1 MNKKLINRIFL
12 SFKYNFSIFF
22 IIFIFIFMF
31 SQLFAME
38 NKILFKIEKKIITT
52 QDILNEVN
60 YLKLINSEFK
70 SFDNNKIYV
79 IAKNSLIREIIKENE
94 LKRIFKKV
102 EIKENFIEQFII
114 DYFSKFKINSINEL
128 KQILEQNNLNL
139 DNIKKKITIQIMWN
153 DLIFEKFSK
162 NVKINKDIIKKEI
175 SLKKTQEEYL
185 ISEIV
190 FSVNNKKDLK
200 NKFEKIKIDIK
211 ENNFS
216 KAAIIHSISETSIN
230 GGKIGWVTENSL
242 SLKIKDAFNKLKIGD
257 ITKPIRIPGAFIILK
272 IEDKRNIELELDFNK
287 EFNRI
292 VKRKTNEQLN
302 QFSNI
307 YFNKI
312 KKDVKVN
319 EL

>member
-12 SFKYNFSIFF
+12 SFKYKFSIFF
-22 IIFIFIFMF
+22 IIFIFMF

-200 NKFEKIKIDIK
+200 NKFEKIKIDIE

>member
-12 SFKYNFSIFF
+12 SFKYKFSIFF
-22 IIFIFIFMF
+22 IIFIFMF

-287 EFNRI
+287 EFKRI

>member
-12 SFKYNFSIFF
+12 SFKYKFSIFF
-22 IIFIFIFMF
+22 IIFIFMF
-31 SQLFAME
+31 NQLFAME

>member
-12 SFKYNFSIFF
+12 SFKYKFSIFF
-22 IIFIFIFMF
+22 IIFIFMF
-31 SQLFAME
+31 NQLFAME

-272 IEDKRNIELELDFNK
+272 IEDKRNIELELDFKK

>member
-1 MNKKLINRIFL
+1 MNKKLTDKNLINLNYKLSIFL
-12 SFKYNFSIFF
+12 ILFVSVCSE
-22 IIFIFIFMF
+22 
-31 SQLFAME
+31 LFALE
-38 NKILFKIEKKIITT
+38 NKILLQIDKEIITT
-52 QDILNEVN
+52 QDILNEVK
-60 YLKLINSEFK
+60 YLKFINSDFK
-70 SFDNNKIYV
+70 SLDNNKIYL

-94 LKRIFKKV
+94 LKRILKKID
-102 EIKENFIEQFII
+102 IKESFLEEFII
-114 DYFSKFKINSINEL
+114 NYFSKFNISSINEL
-128 KQILEQNNLNL
+128 RQILNQNDLKL
-139 DNIKKKITIQIMWN
+139 DKIKKKITIQIMWN
-153 DLIFEKFSK
+153 DLIFQKFSK
-162 NVKINKDIIKKEI
+162 SVKINKNLIKKEI
-175 SLKKTQEEYL
+175 SINKFQEEYL

-190 FSVNNKKDLK
+190 ISVNDKKNLK
-200 NKFEKIKIDIK
+200 KKFEKIKVDIE

-242 SLKIKDAFNKLKIGD
+242 SLKIKDALNKTKIGD
-257 ITKPIRIPGAFIILK
+257 ITEPIMIPGGFIILK
-272 IEDKRNIELELDFNK
+272 IEKKRNIEMELDFNK

-292 VKRKTNEQLN
+292 VKRKTNDQLN

>member
-1 MNKKLINRIFL
+1 MNKKLTDKIFINFNYRL
-12 SFKYNFSIFF
+12 SIFF
-22 IIFIFIFMF
+22 ILFI
-31 SQLFAME
+31 SLYSELFALE
-38 NKILFKIEKKIITT
+38 NKILFQIDKQIITT
-52 QDILNEVN
+52 QDVLNEVK
-60 YLKLINSEFK
+60 YLKFINSDFK
-70 SFDNNKIYV
+70 SLDNNKIYV

-94 LKRIFKKV
+94 LKRILKKV
-102 EIKENFIEQFII
+102 DIKESFLEEFII
-114 DYFSKFKINSINEL
+114 NYFSKFNISSINEL
-128 KQILEQNNLNL
+128 TPILKQNDLKL
-139 DNIKKKITIQIMWN
+139 DKIKKKITIQIMWN
-153 DLIFEKFSK
+153 DLIFKKFSK
-162 NVKINKDIIKKEI
+162 RVKINKDLIKEEI
-175 SLKKTQEEYL
+175 SINKFQEEYL

-190 FSVNNKKDLK
+190 ISVNDKKNLT

-242 SLKIKDAFNKLKIGD
+242 SLKIKDALNKTKIGD
-257 ITKPIRIPGAFIILK
+257 ITEPIMIPGGFIILK
-272 IEDKRNIELELDFNK
+272 IEKKRNVEMELDFNK

-292 VKRKTNEQLN
+292 VKRKTNDQLN

>member
-12 SFKYNFSIFF
+12 SFKYKFSIFF
-22 IIFIFIFMF
+22 IIFIFMF
-31 SQLFAME
+31 NQLFAME

-319 EL
+319 KL

>member
-12 SFKYNFSIFF
+12 SFKYKFSIFF
-22 IIFIFIFMF
+22 IIFIFMF

-114 DYFSKFKINSINEL
+114 DYFSKFKVNSINEL

-242 SLKIKDAFNKLKIGD
+242 SSKIKDAFNKLKIGD

>member
-12 SFKYNFSIFF
+12 SFKYKFSIFF
-22 IIFIFIFMF
+22 IIFIFMF

-242 SLKIKDAFNKLKIGD
+242 SSKIKDAFNKLKIGD

>member
-1 MNKKLINRIFL
+1 MNKKLTDKIFINFNYRL
-12 SFKYNFSIFF
+12 SIFF
-22 IIFIFIFMF
+22 ILFI
-31 SQLFAME
+31 SLYSELFALE
-38 NKILFKIEKKIITT
+38 NKILFQIDKQIITT
-52 QDILNEVN
+52 QDVLNEVK
-60 YLKLINSEFK
+60 YLKFINSDFK
-70 SFDNNKIYV
+70 SLDNNKIYV

-94 LKRIFKKV
+94 LKRILKKV
-102 EIKENFIEQFII
+102 DIKESFLEEFII
-114 DYFSKFKINSINEL
+114 NYFSKFNISSINEL
-128 KQILEQNNLNL
+128 TQILKQNDLKL
-139 DNIKKKITIQIMWN
+139 DKIKKKITIQIMWN
-153 DLIFEKFSK
+153 DLIFKKFSK
-162 NVKINKDIIKKEI
+162 RVKINKDLIKEEI
-175 SLKKTQEEYL
+175 SINKFQEEYL

-190 FSVNNKKDLK
+190 ISVNDKKNLT

-242 SLKIKDAFNKLKIGD
+242 SLKIKDALNKTKVGD
-257 ITKPIRIPGAFIILK
+257 ITEPIMIPGGFIILK
-272 IEDKRNIELELDFNK
+272 IEKKRNVEMELDFNK

-292 VKRKTNEQLN
+292 VKRKTNDQLN

>member
-12 SFKYNFSIFF
+12 SFKYKISIFF
-22 IIFIFIFMF
+22 IIFIFMF

-128 KQILEQNNLNL
+128 KQILEQNNLSL

>member
-12 SFKYNFSIFF
+12 SFKYKISIFF
-22 IIFIFIFMF
+22 IIFIFMF

-242 SLKIKDAFNKLKIGD
+242 SSKIKDAFNKLKIGD

>member
-1 MNKKLINRIFL
+1 MNKKLTDKIFINFNYRL
-12 SFKYNFSIFF
+12 SIFF
-22 IIFIFIFMF
+22 ILFI
-31 SQLFAME
+31 SLYSELFALE
-38 NKILFKIEKKIITT
+38 NKILFQIDKQIITT
-52 QDILNEVN
+52 QDVLNEVK
-60 YLKLINSEFK
+60 YLKFINSDFK
-70 SFDNNKIYV
+70 SLDNNKIYV

-94 LKRIFKKV
+94 LKRILKKV
-102 EIKENFIEQFII
+102 DIKESFLEEFII
-114 DYFSKFKINSINEL
+114 NYFSKFNISSINEL
-128 KQILEQNNLNL
+128 TPILKQNDLKL
-139 DNIKKKITIQIMWN
+139 DKIKKKITIQIMWN
-153 DLIFEKFSK
+153 DLIFKKFSK
-162 NVKINKDIIKKEI
+162 RVKINKDLIKEEI
-175 SLKKTQEEYL
+175 SINKFQEEYL

-190 FSVNNKKDLK
+190 ISVNDKKNLT

-242 SLKIKDAFNKLKIGD
+242 SLKIKDALNKTKIGD
-257 ITKPIRIPGAFIILK
+257 ITEPIMIPGGFIILK
-272 IEDKRNIELELDFNK
+272 IEKKRNVEMELDFNK
-287 EFNRI
+287 EFKRI
-292 VKRKTNEQLN
+292 VKRKTNDQLN

>member
-12 SFKYNFSIFF
+12 SFKYKISIFF
-22 IIFIFIFMF
+22 IIFIFMF

>member
-1 MNKKLINRIFL
+1 
-12 SFKYNFSIFF
+12 
-22 IIFIFIFMF
+22 MF

-139 DNIKKKITIQIMWN
+139 DNIKKKITIQIKWN
-153 DLIFEKFSK
+153 DLIC
-162 NVKINKDIIKKEI
+162 
-175 SLKKTQEEYL
+175 
-185 ISEIV
+185 
-190 FSVNNKKDLK
+190 
-200 NKFEKIKIDIK
+200 
-211 ENNFS
+211 
-216 KAAIIHSISETSIN
+216 
-230 GGKIGWVTENSL
+230 
-242 SLKIKDAFNKLKIGD
+242 
-257 ITKPIRIPGAFIILK
+257 
-272 IEDKRNIELELDFNK
+272 
-287 EFNRI
+287 
-292 VKRKTNEQLN
+292 
-302 QFSNI
+302 
-307 YFNKI
+307 
-312 KKDVKVN
+312 
-319 EL
+319 

>member
-12 SFKYNFSIFF
+12 SFKYKFSIFF

-242 SLKIKDAFNKLKIGD
+242 SSKIKDAFNKLKIGD

>member
-1 MNKKLINRIFL
+1 MNKKLMNRIFL
-12 SFKYNFSIFF
+12 SFKYKFSIFF
-22 IIFIFIFMF
+22 IIFIFMF
-31 SQLFAME
+31 NQLFAME

>member
-1 MNKKLINRIFL
+1 
-12 SFKYNFSIFF
+12 
-22 IIFIFIFMF
+22 
-31 SQLFAME
+31 ME

>member
-12 SFKYNFSIFF
+12 SFKYKFSIFF
-22 IIFIFIFMF
+22 IIFIFMF

-70 SFDNNKIYV
+70 SFDNNKIYI

-139 DNIKKKITIQIMWN
+139 DNIKKKN
-153 DLIFEKFSK
+153 YYPN
-162 NVKINKDIIKKEI
+162 NVE
-175 SLKKTQEEYL
+175 
-185 ISEIV
+185 
-190 FSVNNKKDLK
+190 
-200 NKFEKIKIDIK
+200 
-211 ENNFS
+211 
-216 KAAIIHSISETSIN
+216 
-230 GGKIGWVTENSL
+230 
-242 SLKIKDAFNKLKIGD
+242 
-257 ITKPIRIPGAFIILK
+257 
-272 IEDKRNIELELDFNK
+272 
-287 EFNRI
+287 
-292 VKRKTNEQLN
+292 
-302 QFSNI
+302 
-307 YFNKI
+307 
-312 KKDVKVN
+312 
-319 EL
+319 

>member
-1 MNKKLINRIFL
+1 MNKILINRISL
-12 SFKYNFSIFF
+12 SFKYKFSIFF
-22 IIFIFIFMF
+22 IILIFMF

>member
-1 MNKKLINRIFL
+1 
-12 SFKYNFSIFF
+12 
-22 IIFIFIFMF
+22 MF

-287 EFNRI
+287 EFKRI

>member
-12 SFKYNFSIFF
+12 SFKYKFSIFF
-22 IIFIFIFMF
+22 IIFIFMF

-272 IEDKRNIELELDFNK
+272 IEDKRNIELELDFKK

>member
-1 MNKKLINRIFL
+1 
-12 SFKYNFSIFF
+12 
-22 IIFIFIFMF
+22 
-31 SQLFAME
+31 ME

-287 EFNRI
+287 EFKRI

>member
-12 SFKYNFSIFF
+12 SFKYKFSIFF
-22 IIFIFIFMF
+22 IIFIIMF

-175 SLKKTQEEYL
+175 SLKKTQKEYL

>member
-12 SFKYNFSIFF
+12 SFKYKFSIFF
-22 IIFIFIFMF
+22 IIFIFMF

-200 NKFEKIKIDIK
+200 KKFEKIKIDIE

>member
-12 SFKYNFSIFF
+12 SFKYKFSIFF
-22 IIFIFIFMF
+22 IIFIFIF

>member
-1 MNKKLINRIFL
+1 MNKILINRISL
-12 SFKYNFSIFF
+12 SFKYKFSIFF
-22 IIFIFIFMF
+22 IIFIFMF
-31 SQLFAME
+31 NQLFAME

>member
-12 SFKYNFSIFF
+12 SFKYKFSIFF
-22 IIFIFIFMF
+22 IIFIFMF

-175 SLKKTQEEYL
+175 SLKKTQKEYL

>member
-12 SFKYNFSIFF
+12 SFKYKFSIFF
-22 IIFIFIFMF
+22 IIFIFMF

-139 DNIKKKITIQIMWN
+139 DKIKKKITIQIMWN

>member
-12 SFKYNFSIFF
+12 SFKYKFSIFF
-22 IIFIFIFMF
+22 IIFIFMF

>member
-12 SFKYNFSIFF
+12 SFKYKFSIFF

-31 SQLFAME
+31 NQLFAME

>member
-1 MNKKLINRIFL
+1 
-12 SFKYNFSIFF
+12 
-22 IIFIFIFMF
+22 
-31 SQLFAME
+31 
-38 NKILFKIEKKIITT
+38 
-52 QDILNEVN
+52 
-60 YLKLINSEFK
+60 
-70 SFDNNKIYV
+70 
-79 IAKNSLIREIIKENE
+79 
-94 LKRIFKKV
+94 
-102 EIKENFIEQFII
+102 
-114 DYFSKFKINSINEL
+114 
-128 KQILEQNNLNL
+128 
-139 DNIKKKITIQIMWN
+139 MWN

>member
-12 SFKYNFSIFF
+12 SFKYKFSIFF

>member
-12 SFKYNFSIFF
+12 SFKYKFSIFF
-22 IIFIFIFMF
+22 IIFIFMF

-70 SFDNNKIYV
+70 SFDNNKIYI

>member
-1 MNKKLINRIFL
+1 
-12 SFKYNFSIFF
+12 
-22 IIFIFIFMF
+22 
-31 SQLFAME
+31 ME

-200 NKFEKIKIDIK
+200 NKFEKIKIDIE

>member
-12 SFKYNFSIFF
+12 SFKYKISIFF
-22 IIFIFIFMF
+22 IIFIFMF

-200 NKFEKIKIDIK
+200 NKFEKIKINIK